1 MVEQKDFRTRFAA
14 TKERKIREAC
24 RRKKLW
30 LRIKH
35 GLRHDFSTDDTFTE
49 VYLLTSAGGT
59 GIHFFS
65 ITETGRENPETMVVE
80 NKRLINN
87 KLKNQIRQFV
97 KIHYPELGNTKVNF
111 LHPKQ
116 LQNRT

>member
-1 MVEQKDFRTRFAA
+1 MVEKSDFRSGFAA
-14 TKERKIREAC
+14 IKERKIREAC
-24 RRKKLW
+24 RRKKVW
-30 LRIKH
+30 LRVRH
-35 GLRHDFSTDDTFTE
+35 GLKPDFSTDDTLTE

-65 ITETGRENPETMVVE
+65 ITETGRDNPETMVVE

-97 KIHYPELGNTKVNF
+97 RIHYPELGNTKVNF
-111 LHPKQ
+111 LRPKQ
-116 LQNRT
+116 RQTQS